1 MIISIEFAL
10 GYGRS
15 TNITEYKSTI
25 IITAVIHTLAYN
37 LACKSVVEKGREI
50 LLLYIMQDEPLI

>member
-10 GYGRS
+10 DYGRS

-50 LLLYIMQDEPLI
+50 LLL